1 MRPVVTTALTGLLLA
16 TVTAPHAAAAAVPEV
31 PVDPD
36 RTVFTDNPRIVDQH
50 PARVESWSRNGEGL
64 RVNFTA
70 GTPQCYGAHVVA
82 TETAETVTVELSVG
96 TRPEAADRMCIAIAL
111 DATMDVP
118 LQQPLGDRTVVSA

>member
-16 TVTAPHAAAAAVPEV
+16 TVTAPHAAAATVPEV

-82 TETAETVTVELSVG
+82 TESAETVTVELSVG
-96 TRPEAADRMCIAIAL
+96 TRPRPPTGCASRSRSTRPWTSRCSSHS
-111 DATMDVP
+111 ATAP
-118 LQQPLGDRTVVSA
+118 W